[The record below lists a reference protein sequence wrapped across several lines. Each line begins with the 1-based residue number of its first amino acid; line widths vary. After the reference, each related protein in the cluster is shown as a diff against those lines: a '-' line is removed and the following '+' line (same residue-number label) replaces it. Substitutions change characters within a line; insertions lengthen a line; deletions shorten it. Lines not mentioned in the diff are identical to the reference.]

1 MNTTNALGENNP
13 DEFMG
18 RAFTQIAHTDTDLAN
33 LETMRARLIIEVHAL
48 EEDARNRMFWLD
60 TKQDGGRGHRV
71 IVIRPNAVLSAE
83 RIVVVGFC
91 GQKRAGLSEALS
103 RQMSDLD
110 TQLVY
115 ELNDNP
121 HMLAYS
127 SLQLADG
134 NWHNLVL
141 IAHEDGIPHW
151 RESARHIYAANEFT
165 PRYFASIRLHNGE
178 LPNGLAS
185 QKIMMS
191 ATKYYDFDCTPVWY
205 GSRGYRNKITA

>member
-1 MNTTNALGENNP
+1 MKTTSASSETNP
-13 DEFMG
+13 DEFIR
-18 RAFTQIAHTDTDLAN
+18 RAFTQIAHTDNDLAN
-33 LETMRARLIIEVHAL
+33 LETMRARLTIEVRAL
-48 EEDARNRMFWLD
+48 EKDARNRLFWLN
-60 TKQDGGRGHRV
+60 TKQDDGRGHRV

-91 GQKRAGLSEALS
+91 GQKRADLSEALS

-110 TQLVY
+110 TQLVH
-115 ELNDNP
+115 ELSDHP

-151 RESARHIYAANEFT
+151 RESARHIYSANEFT
-165 PRYFASIRLHNGE
+165 PRYYSNIRLHNGE

-185 QKIMMS
+185 QKIILS
-191 ATKYYDFDCTPVWY
+191 ATKYYDFDCTPYWY
-205 GSRGYRNKITA
+205 GSRGYRNSLTA